1 MPNWCYNELEVQGE
15 ASELRKFVDA
25 TKTTYKDGETGET
38 KETIGLNHLFP
49 CPEELSNTVSGW
61 LGDGEEQ
68 KKLEEQQ
75 KRNIEKYGHQDWYSW
90 CNANWGTKWGA
101 CDFDWTSFFDGEM
114 EANAKYIG
122 AYFQSAWSPA
132 EGLIKEIS
140 KQFPTLVFS
149 LVYTEESDAYAG
161 CSVFRDGVMLA
172 EEGEEPEIPKEIE
185 ALLEDKKKSED
196 EKWDEYYDALS
207 EWRTEYSDKYREKR
221 DALVANVLVS

>member
-1 MPNWCYNELEVQGE
+1 MPNWCYNELEVHGE
-15 ASELRKFVDA
+15 TSELQRFVDA
-25 TKTTYKDGETGET
+25 TKTTYKDEETGET
-38 KETIGLNHLFP
+38 KEVIGLNHLFP
-49 CPEELSNTVSGW
+49 CPKELSDTVSGW

-101 CDFDWTSFFDGEM
+101 CDFDWTSFFDDKM
-114 EANAKYIG
+114 EENAQYIG

-149 LVYTEESDAYAG
+149 LVYTEESHAFAG
-161 CSVFRDGVMLA
+161 CSVFRDGKLLA
-172 EEGEEPEIPKEIE
+172 EEGEEPQIPEGVE
-185 ALLEDKKKSED
+185 ELA
-196 EKWDEYYDALS
+196 EKDDMDEYYEAMSD
-207 EWRTEYSDKYREKR
+207 WQTEYSDKYRERR
-221 DALVANVLVS
+221 DSLVAKALSV

>member
-1 MPNWCYNELEVQGE
+1 MPNWCYNELEVHGE
-15 ASELRKFVDA
+15 TSELQRFVDA
-25 TKTTYKDGETGET
+25 TKTTYKDEETGET
-38 KETIGLNHLFP
+38 KKEVGLNHLFP
-49 CPEELSNTVSGW
+49 CPKELSDTVSGF

-101 CDFDWTSFFDGEM
+101 CDFDWTSFFDDKM
-114 EANAKYIG
+114 EEKAQYIG

-149 LVYTEESDAYAG
+149 LVYTEESHAFAG
-161 CSVFRDGVMLA
+161 CSVFRDGKLLA
-172 EEGEEPEIPKEIE
+172 EEGEEPQMPEGLEELAEKEDMDDYYE
-185 ALLEDKKKSED
+185 AMSD
-196 EKWDEYYDALS
+196 WQN
-207 EWRTEYSDKYREKR
+207 EYSDKYREMR
-221 DALVANVLVS
+221 DSLVANALGI

>member
-1 MPNWCYNELEVQGE
+1 MPNWCYNELEVHGE
-15 ASELRKFVDA
+15 TSELQRFVDA
-25 TKTTYKDGETGET
+25 TKTTYKDEETGET
-38 KETIGLNHLFP
+38 KEVIGLNHLFP
-49 CPEELSNTVSGW
+49 CPKELSDTVSGW

-101 CDFDWTSFFDGEM
+101 CDFDWTSFFDDKM
-114 EANAKYIG
+114 EENAQYIG

-149 LVYTEESDAYAG
+149 LVYTEESHAFAG
-161 CSVFRDGVMLA
+161 CSVFRDGKLLA
-172 EEGEEPEIPKEIE
+172 EEGEEPQIPEGVE
-185 ALLEDKKKSED
+185 ELA
-196 EKWDEYYDALS
+196 EKDDMDEYYEAMMD
-207 EWRTEYSDKYREKR
+207 WQTEYSDKYRERR
-221 DALVANVLVS
+221 DSLVAKALSV